1 MKFQNVTQPS
11 VVLSILSF
19 LLIAGCAGDNIVI
32 EDPIAPI
39 AISSIIPENHA
50 TEVSRNASIEIGFS
64 EAMDPSTIND
74 NTVIMLDGTTF
85 VPTVITYIDR
95 KAVVTPVND
104 LMPLTA
110 YTITVYTGAKTISG
124 KSIPN
129 NIINSFTTGGSVAIQ
144 KKVPLG
150 YAYDYAIVGRTTI
163 DNRSTSSI
171 TGDVALYPATS
182 TSITGLSLTN
192 ASGYA
197 MSSQVDGKI
206 YATDL
211 VASAPA
217 SLTYAVDNMITAY
230 ANAAGR
236 TSPDFMNLNSGNI
249 GGKTLLPGLYKW
261 TSNVAIPSTIV
272 LSGDPN
278 DVWIFQI
285 DGDLTT
291 GSAVKIVLEGN
302 VLVENIFWQ
311 VAGKVTVGA
320 ASHFEGTILSKGD
333 IKLLKGASV
342 NGQLLS
348 QSAVNL
354 DNNLIIN
361 E

>member
-32 EDPIAPI
+32 EDPIAPT
-39 AISSIIPENHA
+39 AISSVTPENRA

-74 NTVIMLDGTTF
+74 NTIIVLDGTTF
-85 VPTVITYIDR
+85 VPTVINYSDR
-95 KAVVTPVND
+95 KAVVTPVNN

-110 YTITVYTGAKTISG
+110 YTVTVYTGAKTTSG
-124 KSIPN
+124 KSLPCNTIM
-129 NIINSFTTGGSVAIQ
+129 SFTTGGSVAIQ
-144 KKVPLG
+144 QKVPLG
-150 YAYDYAIVGRTTI
+150 YAYDYVIVGRTTI

-171 TGDVALYPATS
+171 TGNVALFPATS
-182 TSITGLSLTN
+182 TNITGLSLTN

-197 MSSQVDGKI
+197 VSSQVDGKI

-217 SLTYAVDNMITAY
+217 SLTYAVDNMVTAY
-230 ANAAGR
+230 TNAAAR
-236 TSPDFMNLNSGNI
+236 TSPDFVDLKSGNI
-249 GGKTLLPGLYKW
+249 GGKTLTPGLYKW
-261 TSNVAIPSTIV
+261 TSNVTIPSTVV

-291 GSAVKIVLEGN
+291 GPAVNIVLEGN

-311 VAGKVTVGA
+311 VTGKVTVGLE
-320 ASHFEGTILSKGD
+320 SHFEGVILSKGG
-333 IKLLKGASV
+333 ITLLKGASL

-348 QSAVNL
+348 QAGVDL
-354 DNNLIIN
+354 DNNVIVN
-361 E
+361 K